1 MFNICHHKLFLEDSH
16 THTLFLEKFSKY
28 WVFKNVGSTV
38 TQPHNKQDIEDMASI
53 YPDTSLKK
61 KKTKAGV
68 LEPRLW
74 NDVVTSFSV
83 NAPVELVRPVW
94 DRTEWHSGKD
104 HSDSVQS
111 RIKACA
117 VNISETQT
125 PRKSND

>member
-1 MFNICHHKLFLEDSH
+1 M
-16 THTLFLEKFSKY
+16 
-28 WVFKNVGSTV
+28 
-38 TQPHNKQDIEDMASI
+38 TQPYNKQDIEDMASI
-53 YPDTSLKK
+53 YPDTLL
-61 KKTKAGV
+61 KKTKKNKCRV

-74 NDVVTSFSV
+74 NAVVTSFSV
-83 NAPVELVRPVW
+83 NAPVELVWPVW

-117 VNISETQT
+117 VDISETQT